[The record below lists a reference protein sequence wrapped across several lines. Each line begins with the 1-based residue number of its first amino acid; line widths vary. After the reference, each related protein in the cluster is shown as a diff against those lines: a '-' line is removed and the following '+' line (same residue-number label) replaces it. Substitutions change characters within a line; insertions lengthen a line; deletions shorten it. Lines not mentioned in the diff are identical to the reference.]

1 MFTKLKQHKIK
12 TTISLPKLRE
22 LQSLALESTN
32 YDYESAEY
40 RVTAIILDTAH
51 YRLFRPV
58 RSDQSTDA
66 KTHFIKLDF
75 INKGIDAVNLP
86 SILRSKSVTETVPT
100 YFKEKEPPIISYT
113 YTKTIA
119 SKIFNFSSTLS
130 DLDYHQFHNNP
141 TQCECNTSSHLYQ
154 PYGHVITGDLSIIPN
169 SKLRDLIAKGPKY
182 REPYKV
188 DWDKNLSLLCEAVD
202 QYALQWTKREM
213 VELSVLSS
221 WKEMVKGQIE
231 ERISKLKQ
239 NSKQST
245 GKVLQNA
252 DVKACLSDLH
262 NKYVFVP
269 EDKAPNNIIIICK
282 RYYIETLIKE
292 LGLDNSSTTTGNSAY
307 TPCQIS
313 SEDIVN
319 THDTFMKSFGIE
331 LSDDDKRLPYLY
343 WTPKLHKS
351 PVKHRFIT
359 GSSKC
364 TTKQLSS
371 LLTKIL
377 TVIKTGQ
384 EKYCS
389 IKTSHTGVN
398 NMWILKNSTNL
409 LSSLGHLG
417 VHKATSIQTFDFSTL
432 YTSIPHDLLKSRMN
446 NIINNAFKHKNGAT
460 RYTHIKVGRN
470 KSHFTS
476 DPLNGDN
483 KYTANDICKMIE
495 FLVDNI
501 YIRFGGQLFRQM
513 VGIPMGTNC
522 APLLAD
528 LFLYSYENEFLDK
541 LIKEG
546 KRKLAR
552 RFNLSYRYIDDL
564 ISFNNKRFKEFIS
577 DIYPK
582 ELTISE
588 TTESTSVASYLD
600 LLFTRDRSNNI
611 TTKLYDK
618 RDAFGFHIVNFP
630 FMSSNIPSA
639 PAYGVYASQLVRY
652 ARCCSNYSDFL
663 IRHRALVKR
672 LLSQGYK
679 VNRLSNTFKKFYG
692 RHTDLVGQ
700 YKKNVCQMFADSIS

>member
-1 MFTKLKQHKIK
+1 MLLAGPISHTSTQYIDFVDFLYFT
-12 TTISLPKLRE
+12 
-22 LQSLALESTN
+22 A
-32 YDYESAEY
+32 
-40 RVTAIILDTAH
+40 
-51 YRLFRPV
+51 F
-58 RSDQSTDA
+58 
-66 KTHFIKLDF
+66 
-75 INKGIDAVNLP
+75 
-86 SILRSKSVTETVPT
+86 
-100 YFKEKEPPIISYT
+100 
-113 YTKTIA
+113 
-119 SKIFNFSSTLS
+119 
-130 DLDYHQFHNNP
+130 
-141 TQCECNTSSHLYQ
+141 
-154 PYGHVITGDLSIIPN
+154 
-169 SKLRDLIAKGPKY
+169 
-182 REPYKV
+182 
-188 DWDKNLSLLCEAVD
+188 
-202 QYALQWTKREM
+202 
-213 VELSVLSS
+213 
-221 WKEMVKGQIE
+221 
-231 ERISKLKQ
+231 
-239 NSKQST
+239 
-245 GKVLQNA
+245 
-252 DVKACLSDLH
+252 
-262 NKYVFVP
+262 
-269 EDKAPNNIIIICK
+269 
-282 RYYIETLIKE
+282 
-292 LGLDNSSTTTGNSAY
+292 GLDNSSTTTGNSTY
-307 TPCQIS
+307 TPCQMS

-351 PVKHRFIT
+351 PVKHRFIA

-377 TVIKTGQ
+377 TVIKTGL

-417 VHKATSIQTFDFSTL
+417 VHKATSVQTFDFSTL

-501 YIRFGGQLFRQM
+501 YVRFGGQLFRQM
-513 VGIPMGTNC
+513 VDIPMGTNC

-528 LFLYSYENEFLDK
+528 L
-541 LIKEG
+541 EG

-588 TTESTSVASYLD
+588 TTESTSVAS
-600 LLFTRDRSNNI
+600 
-611 TTKLYDK
+611 
-618 RDAFGFHIVNFP
+618 
-630 FMSSNIPSA
+630 
-639 PAYGVYASQLVRY
+639 
-652 ARCCSNYSDFL
+652 
-663 IRHRALVKR
+663 
-672 LLSQGYK
+672 
-679 VNRLSNTFKKFYG
+679 
-692 RHTDLVGQ
+692 
-700 YKKNVCQMFADSIS
+700 

>member
-1 MFTKLKQHKIK
+1 
-12 TTISLPKLRE
+12 
-22 LQSLALESTN
+22 
-32 YDYESAEY
+32 
-40 RVTAIILDTAH
+40 
-51 YRLFRPV
+51 
-58 RSDQSTDA
+58 
-66 KTHFIKLDF
+66 
-75 INKGIDAVNLP
+75 
-86 SILRSKSVTETVPT
+86 
-100 YFKEKEPPIISYT
+100 
-113 YTKTIA
+113 
-119 SKIFNFSSTLS
+119 
-130 DLDYHQFHNNP
+130 
-141 TQCECNTSSHLYQ
+141 
-154 PYGHVITGDLSIIPN
+154 
-169 SKLRDLIAKGPKY
+169 
-182 REPYKV
+182 
-188 DWDKNLSLLCEAVD
+188 
-202 QYALQWTKREM
+202 
-213 VELSVLSS
+213 
-221 WKEMVKGQIE
+221 
-231 ERISKLKQ
+231 
-239 NSKQST
+239 
-245 GKVLQNA
+245 
-252 DVKACLSDLH
+252 
-262 NKYVFVP
+262 
-269 EDKAPNNIIIICK
+269 
-282 RYYIETLIKE
+282 
-292 LGLDNSSTTTGNSAY
+292 
-307 TPCQIS
+307 
-313 SEDIVN
+313 
-319 THDTFMKSFGIE
+319 
-331 LSDDDKRLPYLY
+331 
-343 WTPKLHKS
+343 
-351 PVKHRFIT
+351 
-359 GSSKC
+359 
-364 TTKQLSS
+364 
-371 LLTKIL
+371 
-377 TVIKTGQ
+377 
-384 EKYCS
+384 
-389 IKTSHTGVN
+389 
-398 NMWILKNSTNL
+398 
-409 LSSLGHLG
+409 
-417 VHKATSIQTFDFSTL
+417 
-432 YTSIPHDLLKSRMN
+432 MN

-501 YIRFGGQLFRQM
+501 YVRFGGQLFQQM
-513 VGIPMGTNC
+513 VGIPVGTNC

-652 ARCCSNYSDFL
+652 ACCCSNYSDFL

-679 VNRLSNTFKKFYG
+679 VNCLSNTFKKFYG